1 MSLYAALWFLPS
13 GPVLERA
20 EPMTVQETVLP
31 AQCRHGLMGLPGGS
45 LPSHFLSDCITSP
58 STNNAQRR
66 VCCVCPGIYQTFK
79 NSMQL
84 HFSET
89 RIPLIH
95 SCITWWII
103 PIRKA
108 KTNSQ
113 NLKHECCEVLLSRK
127 PDIIVCV
134 CVCVCNKVLL
144 KYKGDRE
151 SFWHKH
157 QLIKIFPTLDMTS
170 CFSLVYI
177 SFFPQKIRTL
187 HRHFRLYSDVLK
199 LDISGLM
206 IIIYLFS
213 NYFCCC
219 SSYTLKVL
227 PVLKFIS
234 LRERV
239 PLQEE

>member
-1 MSLYAALWFLPS
+1 MYKQGVRYSNLNRKQNKLLMNPLPS
-13 GPVLERA
+13 SATALF
-20 EPMTVQETVLP
+20 
-31 AQCRHGLMGLPGGS
+31 S
-45 LPSHFLSDCITSP
+45 DFFL
-58 STNNAQRR
+58 
-66 VCCVCPGIYQTFK
+66 
-79 NSMQL
+79 
-84 HFSET
+84 
-89 RIPLIH
+89 
-95 SCITWWII
+95 
-103 PIRKA
+103 
-108 KTNSQ
+108 
-113 NLKHECCEVLLSRK
+113 
-127 PDIIVCV
+127 

-157 QLIKIFPTLDMTS
+157 QLIKIFPTLDMAS

-234 LRERV
+234 LTERV